1 MYKRQ
6 TLCRDYDI
14 HSHTY
19 FAEIYLDRVYPV
31 ALPERSQQAIPKYP
45 ASMRDI
51 ALLVS
56 KTQNHQQ
63 IVDTIYA
70 SGVEYL
76 ESVTLFDYYQG
87 EAIDSD
93 HISLAYRLI
102 FQNPDQT
109 MSDED
114 VDQAMQRIESALLQ
128 LDDIQLR

>member
-1 MYKRQ
+1 
-6 TLCRDYDI
+6 
-14 HSHTY
+14 
-19 FAEIYLDRVYPV
+19 
-31 ALPERSQQAIPKYP
+31 
-45 ASMRDI
+45 MRDI